1 MFGGKTAMPKSS
13 TKGRGTSRG
22 RGDERDFATVCA
34 AARGSGV
41 ARAAGAVTTAAAL
54 FVTTHYQNFDSR
66 VSTLKNS
73 MFIPTNF
80 KINVVCIYSHSVKR
94 KPLPLI

>member
-1 MFGGKTAMPKSS
+1 MPKSS

-22 RGDERDFATVCA
+22 RGDERDFATVCS

-41 ARAAGAVTTAAAL
+41 AGAVTTAAAL

-66 VSTLKNS
+66 ISTLKNS
-73 MFIPTNF
+73 KFIPTNF
-80 KINVVCIYSHSVKR
+80 KINVVCTMY
-94 KPLPLI
+94 L

>member
-1 MFGGKTAMPKSS
+1 MPKSS

-34 AARGSGV
+34 ARGSVRRG
-41 ARAAGAVTTAAAL
+41 APGAVTTAAAL

>member
-22 RGDERDFATVCA
+22 RGDERDFATVCG
-34 AARGSGV
+34 ARQWRG
-41 ARAAGAVTTAAAL
+41 AAGAVTTAAAL

-66 VSTLKNS
+66 ISMLENS
-73 MFIPTNF
+73 
-80 KINVVCIYSHSVKR
+80 KINVVFTMH
-94 KPLPLI
+94 L